1 MPAARSIGVVG
12 FAALAGAL
20 AAGCSG
26 REGDAA
32 SHAATV
38 AANCLDCHNA
48 VDRVADLD
56 LESLD
61 FAGVGS
67 QAETWEKIVR
77 KLRAGMMPPADGPAL
92 DPGERSELIGWA
104 ESELDAAA
112 AVAPD
117 PGRTEPW
124 HRLNR
129 AEYRNAVRDVLG
141 VEIDV
146 AELLPPDD
154 SSYGF
159 DNIAGVAKLSPT
171 LLERYLAAA
180 DVVSRRAV
188 GHASPAAAIDYYRVP
203 DDRSQEQRLPGMPW
217 GTRGGIRIRYTFPV
231 DAEYEISA
239 LLARD
244 LNEGMP
250 SYTED
255 QDLEI
260 SIDGE
265 RVALFTLPGLPPAG
279 RGRQGQAAPAQ
290 PGGNAQ
296 RGRGGPPTG
305 DAPPAADAP
314 PAGNAAPAISQIAPR
329 VNASFADRARR
340 NEADRDWRV
349 RVPVEAGVRDV
360 TVTFIART
368 AALDETPRLPF
379 QRPYPAGVNIPE
391 TRTGSYLRSVEIA
404 GPYDAT
410 GAGDTLESR
419 TRLFACEPTAPVDV
433 DCAATILRPVVRL
446 AYRRPVTDIDVDPLL
461 DFFREGAAADGFDA
475 GLTLAIKRLLLAPEF
490 LFRIEQDPPGVA
502 PGTAYSLSD
511 ISLASRLSFFLWSSV
526 PDTKLLDLAEA
537 GTLGDPEVLERE
549 VRRMLADPK
558 ADAFVENFAGQWLY
572 LRNLAAIVP
581 VQSRFPDFDDTLR
594 EGLRRETELFFAAI
608 LREDRSALE
617 LLDADFTYMNERVAR
632 HYGVGGIKG
641 SHFRRVELA
650 ADNPR
655 RGLLG
660 QGSILAVTSYPDR
673 TSPVIRGKW
682 ILENLLGTPPP
693 NPPDDVPALV
703 ATDGAGSMISMR
715 DRLARHRDN
724 PNCSSCHALM
734 DPLGFGLENFNATGQ
749 WRTLGDAGESIDA
762 SGELPDGTAFVGA
775 EGLREALLSSDLFV
789 QTLTEKLMTYALGRG
804 VEAHDMPGVRRIVR
818 AAALDD
824 YQLSAIIMGVVESVP
839 FRMRRSGA

>member
-12 FAALAGAL
+12 LVALAGAFAVSCDREER
-20 AAGCSG
+20 AAA
-26 REGDAA
+26 RQ
-32 SHAATV
+32 AATITG
-38 AANCLDCHNA
+38 NCLDCHNA
-48 VDRVADLD
+48 IDRVADLD

-61 FAGVGS
+61 FAAVGS
-67 QAETWEKIVR
+67 SAATWEKIVR

-92 DPGERSELIGWA
+92 EPGQRRELISWA

-112 AVAPD
+112 ARAPD

-129 AEYRNAVRDVLG
+129 AEYENAVRDVLG

-146 AELLPPDD
+146 AEILPPDD

-188 GHASPAAAIDYYRVP
+188 GRAAPEPAIDYFRVP

-255 QDLEI
+255 QHLEI

-265 RVALFTLPGLPPAG
+265 RVALFTLPGLQPAG
-279 RGRQGQAAPAQ
+279 QRGGRQGAPA
-290 PGGNAQ
+290 
-296 RGRGGPPTG
+296 R
-305 DAPPAADAP
+305 
-314 PAGNAAPAISQIAPR
+314 AGANAAPAISQIAPR
-329 VNASFADRARR
+329 VNASVADRARR

-349 RVPVEAGVRDV
+349 RVPVDAGIRDV

-379 QRPYPAGVNIPE
+379 QRPYPSGVNIPE

-404 GPYDAT
+404 GPYDSN
-410 GAGDTLESR
+410 GPGDSLASR
-419 TRLFACEPTAPVDV
+419 AQLFICEPAAPADA
-433 DCAATILRPVVRL
+433 DCAREILRRVARL
-446 AYRRPVTDIDVDPLL
+446 AYRRPVSDGDVDPLL
-461 DFFREGAAADGFDA
+461 DFFREGAGAEGFDA

-490 LFRIEQDPPGVA
+490 LFRIEQEPPGLA
-502 PGTAYSLSD
+502 PDTAYPLSD

-526 PDTKLLDLAEA
+526 PDDELLDSAEA

-549 VRRMLADPK
+549 VRRMLADVR

-572 LRNLAAIVP
+572 LRNLEAIVP

-594 EGLRRETELFFAAI
+594 EGLRRETELFVAAI
-608 LREDRSALE
+608 LREDRSALD

-693 NPPDDVPALV
+693 NPPDDVPPLV
-703 ATDGAGSMISMR
+703 ATDGAGSAISMR
-715 DRLARHRDN
+715 ERLSRHRDN
-724 PNCSSCHALM
+724 PNCSGCHALM
-734 DPLGFGLENFNATGQ
+734 DPLGFSLENFNAVGQ
-749 WRTLGDAGESIDA
+749 WRTLGDAGEPIDA
-762 SGELPDGTAFVGA
+762 SGTLPDGTVFDGLD
-775 EGLREALLSSDLFV
+775 GLRSSLLSSDLFV

-804 VEAHDMPGVRRIVR
+804 VEAHDMPEIRRIVR
-818 AAALDD
+818 EAALDD
-824 YQLSAIIMGVVESVP
+824 YRLSAIIMGIVESVP